1 MQVNSINSYNHNT
14 RQRYKQNNNV
24 TFEGWGIKSFIPKKN
39 IRSERV
45 QGIIHDA
52 CERYGNIIGVRT
64 SELLELTKD
73 ANETRMQFLK
83 SLVTNYNARNFTRA
97 GNLKE
102 DPNGLIETFKT
113 VENPEIAHF
122 GIVKNTDA
130 PLELLPKLFTVATD
144 KKSLEFVQ
152 KIQHEVL
159 GGGKNAI
166 KIITDLLSSENNQEY
181 ICRLNDDELSHHS

>member
-1 MQVNSINSYNHNT
+1 MQVNSINSYNYNV
-14 RQRYKQNNNV
+14 RQKYNQNNNV
-24 TFEGWGIKSFIPKKN
+24 SFEGIGIKSFIPKN
-39 IRSERV
+39 MRSEKV

-122 GIVKNTDA
+122 GIVKNTYA

-152 KIQHEVL
+152 TMQHDVL
-159 GGGKNAI
+159 GGDKEAI
-166 KIITDLLSSENNQEY
+166 KIITDLLSSKNKQEY
-181 ICRLNDDELSHHS
+181 IKNSEKYVSY